1 MSLKLELVRLAK
13 SNPDVRK
20 EVLAMLKTAAKSA
33 KKPVPTSDMRKAYY
47 DAADGITRLR
57 EVTNRQDPYRDDVNV
72 DDAVTQLE
80 LAKEALR
87 KALEPY
93 AWD

>member
-20 EVLAMLKTAAKSA
+20 EVLAMLKTSA
-33 KKPVPTSDMRKAYY
+33 KEKIKVPTGDMRKAYY